1 MRVLAFMLTCAI
13 ASMASADVV
22 DVNIWKSL
30 PGKNSLTIEYAAEA
44 VAIQTKL
51 GAAANAAV
59 DTEGRVHTSIAFKSW
74 TEWAAFGRK
83 LQADKGWQKFLAR
96 IGKNPSAEMEANYM
110 LNTPGSEKVGGVY
123 HVVVWKPEL
132 GRMGDVLQAAQ
143 QAKMI
148 HEKAGASVNIMV
160 DQSQNLHYVM
170 NFADWEAWAKVQDT
184 PSAEFQAFM
193 QEQSK
198 DPVAEVMK
206 VYIANSL

>member
-1 MRVLAFMLTCAI
+1 MRALLFMLTCAI

-59 DTEGRVHTSIAFKSW
+59 DTEGRVHTSMAFKSW
-74 TEWAAFGRK
+74 TEWAAYGRK
-83 LQADKGWQKFLAR
+83 QQESKDWQNFMAK
-96 IGKNPSAEMEANYM
+96 IGKNPSAELEASYM
-110 LNTPGSEKVGGVY
+110 LNALGSEQVGGVY

-132 GRMGDVLQAAQ
+132 GRLNDLLRGAQ
-143 QAKMI
+143 QAKTI
-148 HEKAGASVNIMV
+148 HEKAGMSVNIMV
-160 DQSQNLHYVM
+160 DQSQNVHYVM
-170 NFADWEAWAKVQDT
+170 NFADWEAWAKTQDT
-184 PSAEFQAFM
+184 PNPEFQAFM

-198 DPVAEVMK
+198 DPAAAVMK